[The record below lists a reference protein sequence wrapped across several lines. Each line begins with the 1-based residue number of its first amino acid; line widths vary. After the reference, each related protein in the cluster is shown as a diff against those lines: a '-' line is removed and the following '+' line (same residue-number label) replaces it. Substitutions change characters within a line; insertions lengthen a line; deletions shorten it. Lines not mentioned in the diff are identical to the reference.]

1 MGKLIFVFQM
11 LAFILFSYLNSN
23 AQTGNVEITQSVD
36 IEKVIEIKK
45 EINKNISM
53 LRIQIYNGNRED
65 AQIIKEKFEKHK
77 IDSIVDI
84 VYETPNYKIWV
95 GQYIS
100 QLEADRKLLEIRRY
114 FSDAFIFRPV
124 IRLILEEEEE
134 EEEEEEIKN

>member
-1 MGKLIFVFQM
+1 MKNIYFLFQM

-23 AQTGNVEITQSVD
+23 AQAGNVEITQSVD

-53 LRIQIYNGNRED
+53 LRIQIYNGNRKD
-65 AQIIKEKFEKHK
+65 AEIIKEKFEKQK
-77 IDSIVDI
+77 IDTIVDI

-95 GQYIS
+95 GRYLS
-100 QLEADRKLLEIRRY
+100 QLEADRKLIEIKKY

-124 IRLILEEEEE
+124 IRPILEAEEIEEEN
-134 EEEEEEIKN
+134 IN

>member
-1 MGKLIFVFQM
+1 MKNIIFVFQI
-11 LAFILFSYLNSN
+11 LTFILFGCLNAY
-23 AQTGNVEITQSVD
+23 AQTGNVEIIQSVD

-65 AQIIKEKFEKHK
+65 AQTIKEKFERHE

-95 GQYIS
+95 GQYIN
-100 QLEADRKLLEIRRY
+100 QLEADRKLLEIRKY

-124 IRLILEEEEE
+124 MKPVIEQ
-134 EEEEEEIKN
+134 EIKEN

>member
-1 MGKLIFVFQM
+1 MRKLIFVFQM

-53 LRIQIYNGNRED
+53 LRIQIYNGNRKD
-65 AQIIKEKFEKHK
+65 AEIIKEKFEKQK
-77 IDSIVDI
+77 IDTIVDI

-95 GQYIS
+95 GRYLS
-100 QLEADRKLLEIRRY
+100 QLEADRKLIEIKKY

-124 IRLILEEEEE
+124 IRPILEAEEIEEEN
-134 EEEEEEIKN
+134 IN

>member
-1 MGKLIFVFQM
+1 MKKLIFVFQM

-36 IEKVIEIKK
+36 IEKIIEIKK

-65 AQIIKEKFEKHK
+65 AQVIKEKFEKHK
-77 IDSIVDI
+77 IDSIVDM

-95 GQYIS
+95 GRYIS
-100 QLEADRKLLEIRRY
+100 QLEADRKLLEIRKY
-114 FSDAFIFRPV
+114 FSDAFIFKPIISPIV
-124 IRLILEEEEE
+124 
-134 EEEEEEIKN
+134 EEEIKIN

>member
-1 MGKLIFVFQM
+1 MGKLIFVFQI
-11 LAFILFSYLNSN
+11 LAFILFGYLNSN
-23 AQTGNVEITQSVD
+23 AQAGNVEIAQSVD

-114 FSDAFIFRPV
+114 FSDAFIFRTV

-134 EEEEEEIKN
+134 IKN

>member
-1 MGKLIFVFQM
+1 MKNIYFVFQM

-23 AQTGNVEITQSVD
+23 AQAGNVEITQSVD

-53 LRIQIYNGNRED
+53 LRIQIYNGNRKD
-65 AQIIKEKFEKHK
+65 AEIIKEKFEQQK
-77 IDSIVDI
+77 IDTIVDI

-95 GQYIS
+95 GRYLS
-100 QLEADRKLLEIRRY
+100 QLEADRKLIEIKKY

-124 IRLILEEEEE
+124 IRPILEAEEIEEEN
-134 EEEEEEIKN
+134 IN

>member
-1 MGKLIFVFQM
+1 MKKKILVFQM

-23 AQTGNVEITQSVD
+23 AQSGNVEIAQSVD

-53 LRIQIYNGNRED
+53 LRIQIYNGNRKD
-65 AQIIKEKFEKHK
+65 AEIIKEKFEKQK
-77 IDSIVDI
+77 IDTIVDI

-95 GQYIS
+95 GRYLS
-100 QLEADRKLLEIRRY
+100 QLEADRKLIEIKKY

-124 IRLILEEEEE
+124 IRPILEAEEIEEEN
-134 EEEEEEIKN
+134 IN

>member
-1 MGKLIFVFQM
+1 MGKLIFVFQI
-11 LAFILFSYLNSN
+11 LAFILFGYLNSN
-23 AQTGNVEITQSVD
+23 AQAGNAEITQSVD

-100 QLEADRKLLEIRRY
+100 QLEADRKLLEIRSY

-134 EEEEEEIKN
+134 EEGIKN

>member
-1 MGKLIFVFQM
+1 MVKLIFVFQI
-11 LAFILFSYLNSN
+11 LAFILFGYLNSN
-23 AQTGNVEITQSVD
+23 AQAGNAEITQSVD

-95 GQYIS
+95 WQYIS

-114 FSDAFIFRPV
+114 FSDAFIFRPI

-134 EEEEEEIKN
+134 EEEEEIKN

>member
-1 MGKLIFVFQM
+1 MEKLIFVFQM

-36 IEKVIEIKK
+36 IEKIIEIKK

-53 LRIQIYNGNRED
+53 LRIQIYNGNRKD
-65 AQIIKEKFEKHK
+65 AEIIKEKFEKQK
-77 IDSIVDI
+77 IDTIVDI

-95 GQYIS
+95 GRYLS
-100 QLEADRKLLEIRRY
+100 QLEADRKLIEIKKY

-124 IRLILEEEEE
+124 IRPILEAEEIEEEN
-134 EEEEEEIKN
+134 IN

>member
-1 MGKLIFVFQM
+1 MKNLIFTFQ
-11 LAFILFSYLNSN
+11 ILGIVSFSCFN
-23 AQTGNVEITQSVD
+23 AYAQNGNVEIIQSID

-45 EINKNISM
+45 EINKNILM

-65 AQIIKEKFEKHK
+65 AQTFKEKFERYE

-95 GQYIS
+95 GRYIN
-100 QLEADRKLLEIRRY
+100 QLEADRKLLEIRKY

-124 IRLILEEEEE
+124 MKPIIEQ
-134 EEEEEEIKN
+134 EIKEN

>member
-1 MGKLIFVFQM
+1 MGKLIFVFQI
-11 LAFILFSYLNSN
+11 LVFILFGYLNSN
-23 AQTGNVEITQSVD
+23 AQAGNAEITQSVD

-114 FSDAFIFRPV
+114 FSDKDCA
-124 IRLILEEEEE
+124 
-134 EEEEEEIKN
+134 EIKLKLLNSK

>member
-1 MGKLIFVFQM
+1 MKNIYFVFQM

-23 AQTGNVEITQSVD
+23 AQAGNVEITQSVD

-53 LRIQIYNGNRED
+53 LRIQIYNGNRKD
-65 AQIIKEKFEKHK
+65 AEIIKEKFEKQK
-77 IDSIVDI
+77 IDTIVDI

-95 GQYIS
+95 GRYLS
-100 QLEADRKLLEIRRY
+100 QLEADRKLIEIKKY

-124 IRLILEEEEE
+124 IRPILEAEEIEEEN
-134 EEEEEEIKN
+134 IN

>member
-53 LRIQIYNGNRED
+53 LRIQIYNGNRKD
-65 AQIIKEKFEKHK
+65 AEIIKEKFEKQK
-77 IDSIVDI
+77 IDTIVDI

-95 GQYIS
+95 GRYLS
-100 QLEADRKLLEIRRY
+100 QLEADRKLIEIKKY

-124 IRLILEEEEE
+124 IRPILEAEEIEEEN
-134 EEEEEEIKN
+134 IN

>member
-1 MGKLIFVFQM
+1 MKNIIFVFQI
-11 LAFILFSYLNSN
+11 LTFILFGCLNAY
-23 AQTGNVEITQSVD
+23 AQTGNVEIIQSVD

-53 LRIQIYNGNRED
+53 LRIQIYNGNHED
-65 AQIIKEKFEKHK
+65 AQIIKEKFENHK

-100 QLEADRKLLEIRRY
+100 QLEADRKLLEIRKY

-124 IRLILEEEEE
+124 ISPILE

>member
-1 MGKLIFVFQM
+1 MKNIIFVFQI
-11 LAFILFSYLNSN
+11 LTFILFGCLNAY
-23 AQTGNVEITQSVD
+23 AQTGNVEIIQSVD

-65 AQIIKEKFEKHK
+65 AQVIKEKFEKHK

-95 GQYIS
+95 GRYIS

-124 IRLILEEEEE
+124 IRPILEEEEE
-134 EEEEEEIKN
+134 EEEENIN

>member
-1 MGKLIFVFQM
+1 MEKLIFVFQI
-11 LAFILFSYLNSN
+11 LAFILFGYLNSN
-23 AQTGNVEITQSVD
+23 AQAGNAEITQSVD

-114 FSDAFIFRPV
+114 FSDAFIFRPI

-134 EEEEEEIKN
+134 EEEEEIKN